1 MKISHFSI
9 KHPTIIT
16 IILIAL
22 LVFAIYLFRDI
33 PVEFLN
39 DINEPSIRV
48 VTIYPGASASDVES
62 DVTKILEDNFVTL
75 NNYKSMESQSNN
87 SFSLIN
93 ITFLDNVDTYD
104 QLPEI
109 RYRVSQL
116 MNNLPNNIQGEPMV
130 FVGGANMLP
139 VITFTIEGG
148 KDISKLT
155 QYAENQLKPLL
166 NHIEGVSNVY
176 VLNGEYLEVKVKLR
190 INDIASKNINISTI
204 YQLLL
209 ASNIKLAI
217 GNISYQE
224 KSIDLKYEGNYK
236 NLEDIKSLAVG
247 FKDNTIIRLSDV
259 ADISIEKSNKDYYI
273 DNLNSSLLLIQI
285 TKRLDGNVVN
295 ISKEL
300 KQILENQKTINKNI
314 TFDIISDDSKTTIV
328 AIKAVLFSGLL
339 GLFMA
344 IFIIFVFIRDNRA
357 TIIIALSIPIS
368 ILLTIIEM
376 RIFNISLNVLSIT
389 GLVIALGMIV
399 DGSIV
404 MIEQVYKYYQQ
415 RNRSLNNNI
424 LLAADE
430 VGSAIFGSIMTSIVV
445 YLPLLFLNG
454 LIGQIM
460 FDTSIVLIF
469 ALSSSFLVAVIV
481 VPFLMSKILKEKSD
495 IHKIKISDIIM
506 EKITTLYKFTLSLC
520 LKSYKFIF
528 ITAISFLL
536 ISFYAITILGF
547 TFVPSVDTGNFDIYL
562 KYPQGYDLETTKIKT
577 INALK
582 IIEKELP
589 EAKSIIIF
597 SADNGNLLG
606 EHPSNW
612 ARVNII
618 LNDANEREKSVHQ
631 IMLELQKSLSQ
642 NMYDCEISINNGGID
657 KLLAFA
663 TSGGDYGITLI
674 SEDLDLL
681 YKEAKRIEK
690 EIQSDDSV
698 VSTSLNS
705 DFDSSSLILN
715 MNHQYLYP
723 LGINSSE
730 AGLTSLILFN
740 EVQVGSFQNEED
752 EKLYDIKL
760 ESDLKDHALNED
772 TLLKMQMINPNGE
785 SIYFSSFS
793 NIELKKELSSINH
806 DNRIRALSI
815 NAKLVSEDTA
825 QITNHINKYLKDYP
839 LDPNVQSKPGGLL
852 ELITDAINP
861 LIYAISIAIFLVF
874 SVMVIQFENFRH
886 PIIIM
891 ATIPFCVIG
900 VALSLLFFQTSMSLI
915 SMLGF
920 FALSGLVVNNGIIL
934 IDYVNQQRNKQI
946 NKNLNLNSLI
956 IEGSASRLRAI
967 LMTTLSTMFGVI
979 PMAIAKGVGSE
990 LYAPLGQAIAGG
1002 LITSTLISLFLIPT
1016 IYYVVEKRVIYKS
1029 SKKNILDNKKETN
1042 L

>member
-93 ITFLDNVDTYD
+93 ITFLDNVDPYD

-116 MNNLPNNIQGEPMV
+116 MDNLPNNIQGEPMV

-139 VITFTIEGG
+139 VITLTIEGG
-148 KDISKLT
+148 KDINKLT
-155 QYAENQLKPLL
+155 QYAENQLKPLI

-190 INDIASKNINISTI
+190 INDVASKNINISTI
-204 YQLLL
+204 YQLLI

-217 GNISYQE
+217 GDVSYQE
-224 KSIDLKYEGNYK
+224 KSVDLRYEGNYQ

-300 KQILENQKTINKNI
+300 KEILELQKKENSNI

-357 TIIIALSIPIS
+357 TIIITLSIPIS

-404 MIEQVYKYYQQ
+404 MIEQVYKYYQK

-430 VGSAIFGSIMTSIVV
+430 VGPAIFGSVMTSIVV

-481 VPFLMSKILKEKSD
+481 VPFLMSKILKEESD
-495 IHKIKISDIIM
+495 IHKIKLSEIIM
-506 EKITTLYKFTLSLC
+506 EKLTTFYKFTLSWC
-520 LKSYKFIF
+520 LKYYKFIF
-528 ITAISFLL
+528 ITAVSFLL
-536 ISFYAITILGF
+536 ISLYAITILGF

-562 KYPQGYDLETTKIKT
+562 KYPQGYDLETTKLKT
-577 INALK
+577 LDAIK
-582 IIEKELP
+582 IIEKNLP

-597 SADNGNLLG
+597 TGDNGNLLG

-618 LNDANEREKSVHQ
+618 LTDANKREKSVHQ
-631 IMLELQKSLSQ
+631 IMLEIQESLLK
-642 NMYDCEISINNGGID
+642 NMYDCEVSINNGGID

-705 DFDSSSLILN
+705 DFDSSSLVLN

-723 LGINSSE
+723 LGINSNE

-740 EVQVGSFQNEED
+740 EVKAGSYQNED
-752 EKLYDIKL
+752 GKLYDIKL
-760 ESDLKDHALNED
+760 ESDLKDQALNED
-772 TLLKMQMINPNGE
+772 TLLKMQMINPKGE
-785 SIYFSSFS
+785 PIYFTSFS
-793 NIELKKELSSINH
+793 NLEIKNELSSINH

-825 QITNHINKYLKDYP
+825 QITNHINKYLKENP
-839 LDPNVQSKPGGLL
+839 LNPNVQSKPGGLL

-886 PIIIM
+886 PLIIM
-891 ATIPFCVIG
+891 ATIPFCIIG
-900 VALSLLFFQTSMSLI
+900 VALSLLFFQTAMSLI

-934 IDYVNQQRNKQI
+934 IDHINQQRNNPI
-946 NKNLNLNSLI
+946 NKNTNLNILI
-956 IEGSASRLRAI
+956 IDKSASRLRAI

-1016 IYYVVEKRVIYKS
+1016 IYYVIETRVIQRINKKS
-1029 SKKNILDNKKETN
+1029 ILNNKKETI